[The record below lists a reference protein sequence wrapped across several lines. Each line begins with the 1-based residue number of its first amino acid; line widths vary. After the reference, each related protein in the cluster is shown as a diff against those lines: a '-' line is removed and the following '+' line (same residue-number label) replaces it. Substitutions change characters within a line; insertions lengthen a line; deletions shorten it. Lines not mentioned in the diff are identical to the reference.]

1 MFQDLDDT
9 LKELLIQKVPLD
21 SKAIDVKFEVPNQD
35 WESKLQ
41 KPTVNLFLYDIREN
55 HELRS
60 NETYLNR
67 NGATGTETP
76 APVRMDLSYLIT
88 AWAKEIADEHR
99 LLGNIVRALLRYPYL
114 PPEVFQGEIVN
125 QPLPLRAWVTQPERT
140 PNSWDFWGAL
150 DGRLKVGLNYMV
162 TLAIESAP
170 SIEVGLVTE
179 QVIQFKKQDG
189 SGFLSA
195 ASSQEQ

>member
-9 LKELLIQKVPLD
+9 LKELLTQKVPLD
-21 SKAIDVKFEVPNQD
+21 NTAIDIKFEVPNQD

-60 NETYLNR
+60 NQTYLTR
-67 NGATGTETP
+67 NDSTGTETP
-76 APVRMDLSYLIT
+76 APIRMDLSYLIT
-88 AWAKEIADEHR
+88 AWAKEVADEHR
-99 LLGNIVRALLRYPYL
+99 LLGNIVKVLLRYPYL
-114 PPEVFQGEIVN
+114 PKEVFQGEIVN

-150 DGRLKVGLNYMV
+150 DGRLKVGLSYMV
-162 TLAIESAP
+162 TLAIEP
-170 SIEVGLVTE
+170 FTPIEVGLVTE
-179 QVIQFKKQDG
+179 KVFKIDTKVN
-189 SGFLSA
+189 SN
-195 ASSQEQ
+195 